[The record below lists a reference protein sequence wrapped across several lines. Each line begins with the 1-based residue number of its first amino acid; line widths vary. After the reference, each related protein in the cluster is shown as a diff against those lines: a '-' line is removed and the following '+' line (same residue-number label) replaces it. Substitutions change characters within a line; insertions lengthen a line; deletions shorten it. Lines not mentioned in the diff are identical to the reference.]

1 MKDRI
6 KFLIL
11 LTGLQ
16 LSSLQAEILIENI
29 YLSFLPYITFA
40 GCFHF
45 TCTKCSKTTFATS
58 LISIFVLTNRIS
70 SIEFY
75 FCNHTIFCR
84 SKQYLTANG
93 ITHYQFPSSI
103 AVVKI
108 FCYRQIKV
116 HYAYGLLKEELT
128 LTQVIRVIIQSS
140 SSIRKTILVIPLVLF
155 EIQRNILQEAFNK
168 YNAQG
173 IFTKTYVIPYFYIA

>member
-1 MKDRI
+1 MRNYLS
-6 KFLIL
+6 LIHSKL
-11 LTGLQ
+11 NTKRK
-16 LSSLQAEILIENI
+16 

-40 GCFHF
+40 ECFHF

-103 AVVKI
+103 AAVKI

-116 HYAYGLLKEELT
+116 HYDQSLLKEELT
-128 LTQVIRVIIQSS
+128 LTRVIRVIIQSS
-140 SSIRKTILVIPLVLF
+140 SSIRKMILVIPLVLLQ
-155 EIQRNILQEAFNK
+155 IQRNILQEAFNK

-173 IFTKTYVIPYFYIA
+173 NFTKTYVIPYFYIA